1 MGMFD
6 GGVGMFGGGFVGANT
21 GGGFVGARPGGGMSA
36 QSYLQWEAARQAQQR
51 EDAMKRQLMRQDQ
64 QNTDREMTLKERLA
78 QSQMDDSAASQALAR
93 DRLGLDAN
101 TASNDANQ
109 RANALSLQ
117 ERLGWAGEN
126 RMANS
131 DQMQAERA
139 NQQLSLQERLGL
151 MSEGRLARGQD
162 QDEAFRRAQLGQQ
175 AQLAQMPYQQ
185 QTADSRAQGNFQNR
199 QLGQQDKQFNR
210 QYTDMPLADRFRN
223 QLAEKQQILDQ
234 SNTDRAFND
243 LSARDRQT
251 GSLEEKRMG
260 MTERLAGNENQ
271 LRRDLQGE
279 TLKQQLQMW
288 SGLSAAE
295 KQQNAQFGQKLAQ
308 DLFEFKNVSGNNQFT
323 IDAQRGMH
331 DETILAGDR
340 RAGLDWQ
347 NSMEDRALRERM
359 GNQSNATANRN
370 MLLDFV
376 SRLQNIDP
384 QVHENIMGSVA
395 KEFGGNAPQFDPAER
410 ATMNMARES
419 VRQAQGGNA
428 ATNPMEQSQQNVLG
442 GETLGQQV
450 LRGHLT
456 VGQAEKIASEGDKNT
471 VRGATTMRESLMETL
486 RKAAAS
492 QRAYDEKTMSPA
504 SSYGFGSW

>member
-6 GGVGMFGGGFVGANT
+6 GGVGMFGASSFVGGN
-21 GGGFVGARPGGGMSA
+21 GGFVGARPGGMTA
-36 QSYLQWEAARQAQQR
+36 QQYYAMEAARQEQQR
-51 EDAMKRQLMRQDQ
+51 EENLKRRMMRQEQ
-64 QNTDREMTLKERLA
+64 GNTDRELSLKEVLA
-78 QSQMDDSAASQALAR
+78 NHQMAQDRESTGLAR

-126 RMANS
+126 RLANS
-131 DQMQAERA
+131 DQQQNERA
-139 NQQLSLQERLGL
+139 NQQLSLQERLGM

-185 QTADSRAQGNFQNR
+185 QTADSAAQSQFQNR

-210 QYTDMPLADRFRN
+210 QFTDMPLADRWRN
-223 QLAEKQQILDQ
+223 SLAEKQQSLDQ

-251 GSLEEKRMG
+251 GALEDKRMG

-288 SGLSAAE
+288 AGLSAAE

-308 DLFEFKNVSGNNQFT
+308 DVFEFKNVSGNNRFT

-331 DETILAGDR
+331 DDTILAGDR

-347 NSMEDRALRERM
+347 NSMEDRASREKM

-370 MLLDFV
+370 VLLDFV
-376 SRLQNIDP
+376 SRMQNIDP
-384 QVHENIMGSVA
+384 QVHENIMGAVQ
-395 KEFGGNAPQFDPAER
+395 KEFGGNAPQFDPGER
-410 ATMNMARES
+410 ATLNMARQG
-419 VRQAQGGNA
+419 VLQAQGGKV
-428 ATNPMEQSQQNVLG
+428 ATTPLEQTEQNIAG
-442 GETLGQQV
+442 GENLGQQV
-450 LRGHLT
+450 LRGNLT
-456 VGQAEKIASEGDKNT
+456 LSQAETLAKEGDKAT
-471 VRGATTMRESLMETL
+471 VRGARTMRESLMETL
-486 RKAAAS
+486 KKAAAS
-492 QRAYDEKTMSPA
+492 QRAEEERKTSPA
-504 SSYGFGSW
+504 SGYGFGSY